1 VTAGCLS
8 ISIEGIGAVRCIFEE
23 PGILLAE
30 CASGDLPPKLFKL
43 FARAESR
50 IGGVDDAAKA
60 KPSVRATGRLLRK
73 MVKAID
79 RWRSRGRISGGC
91 AEALTARLK
100 GASQRAALWLKNT

>member
-1 VTAGCLS
+1 
-8 ISIEGIGAVRCIFEE
+8 
-23 PGILLAE
+23 LAE

-43 FARAESR
+43 FKRAESR
-50 IGGVDDAAKA
+50 IGGVET

-79 RWRSRGRISGGC
+79 RGRSKGRISGGC